1 MAKTAERPVFY
12 SFRRCPYAIR
22 ARLAV
27 ASSGVE
33 TELRE
38 ILLRDKAPEFLEASP
53 KGTVP
58 VMVLPD
64 GTVLEESLDVMQWA
78 LGLND
83 PENLLAADSG
93 QRADMRVLV
102 ERCESEFK
110 PHLDRFKYHVRYENV
125 DPEAEREIASR
136 YLWELQGRLKGQDYL
151 FGDRISFADIGIAP
165 FVRQFA
171 NSSRDWF
178 EGQDWPDLLAWLR
191 AFETSERFQS
201 IMTKY
206 PKWQNGDPLTIFGA
220 DQIADTT
227 AQTVQTQEQ

>member
-1 MAKTAERPVFY
+1 MPDTAKRPVFY

-22 ARLAV
+22 TRLAV
-27 ASSGVE
+27 ASSEVE

-38 ILLRDKAPEFLEASP
+38 VLLRDKAPEFLEASP

-64 GTVLEESLDVMQWA
+64 GTVLEESLDVMDWA
-78 LGLND
+78 LGRND
-83 PENLLAADSG
+83 PENLLSTEPEL
-93 QRADMRVLV
+93 RRDMRSLV

-125 DPEAEREIASR
+125 DPETEREIASR
-136 YLWELQGRLKGQDYL
+136 YLWELQSRLDGQAYL

-171 NSSRDWF
+171 NSSRVWF
-178 EGQDWPDLLAWLR
+178 EEQDWPELQAWLR
-191 AFETSERFQS
+191 AFETSDRFQS
-201 IMTKY
+201 IMSKY
-206 PKWQNGDPLTIFGA
+206 PKWQKGDPVTVFSA
-220 DQIADTT
+220 KQIAETNP
-227 AQTVQTQEQ
+227 